1 MVAQGG
7 LKRGRAIARACK
19 HTLGAC
25 ADLGV
30 TLYYAAA
37 RVARTVDAKRH
48 WDLPRQ
54 LCTRHAGPWCDYARQ
69 VGKQPRDR
77 TDARRMQQ
85 AQVYPTVDGSTRRRQ
100 PLTDHMTETV
110 TVKLASATLCP
121 Y

>member
-7 LKRGRAIARACK
+7 LNRGRAIARACK

-25 ADLGV
+25 AELGV

-54 LCTRHAGPWCDYARQ
+54 RCTRHAGPWCDYARQ
-69 VGKQPRDR
+69 VGKQPRGR
-77 TDARRMQQ
+77 TDAQRLCQAYVYLIVHGIARRKT
-85 AQVYPTVDGSTRRRQ
+85 AD
-100 PLTDHMTETV
+100 V
-110 TVKLASATLCP
+110 THG
-121 Y
+121 